1 MKNRMSR
8 CAALIGS
15 LLSLSSFA
23 QVCQEV
29 SLYSNG
35 EAGKMEQA
43 GMTFP
48 EAPEWSANWGVMEGL
63 TPPYIRWSGMK
74 NRAGDWTGNLSL
86 SNLPVTVRGGNLSFK
101 VRVTQ
106 NAKFGIWLVSQSGS
120 GMVKRFDLDANRTY
134 GLEVPVSELAGAEQV
149 SVKNVGVG
157 LFGVPANQ
165 YTTLFVDDIS
175 FSCALSGNEAETAYV
190 DGIDSVEYVYSDI
203 SPERPSRSGKFILS
217 PAPVTSHFYTEAERR
232 AISDSTDALI
242 VVSEQ
247 EHLQMVRSIGPE
259 SRTPQESRDL
269 WFRNMYFV
277 DRNRLR
283 DSVIANPK
291 GLFYEAGSFS
301 AAMEKQAMPLLLG
314 NVDYAYREC
323 GDTACATHL
332 LKKARFLGAGLPS
345 ADINGS
351 VLKVYYDPYFVS
363 TNRRTLP
370 TVEIYVAGNWQRLEP
385 KSEMLLEMD
394 AAGVQ
399 QIRLRLS
406 EGGVTVNQ
414 NLFVEVK

>member
-35 EAGKMEQA
+35 ESGNMEQA
-43 GMTFP
+43 GTTFP
-48 EAPEWSANWGVMEGL
+48 EAPEWNTNWGVMEGL
-63 TPPYIRWSGMK
+63 TPPYIRWSGVK
-74 NRAGDWTGNLSL
+74 NRAGDWTGTLSF
-86 SNLPVTVRGGNLSFK
+86 SKLPLTVQGGHLSFK
-101 VRVTQ
+101 VRATQ
-106 NAKFGIWLVSQSGS
+106 KAKFGLWVVENSGS
-120 GMVKRFDLDANRTY
+120 GIVKQFDLDANRTY
-134 GLEVPVSELAGAEQV
+134 SLKVPVNELAGKNEV
-149 SVKNVGVG
+149 SLQKVGVG

-175 FSCALSGNEAETAYV
+175 LDCAVSGTGNAPAG
-190 DGIDSVEYVYSDI
+190 GIDSVEYVYSDI
-203 SPERPSRSGKFILS
+203 SPEKPERIGKFIGT
-217 PAPVTSHFYTEAERR
+217 PAPETSHSYTEAERR

>member
-35 EAGKMEQA
+35 ESGNMEQA
-43 GMTFP
+43 GTTFP
-48 EAPEWSANWGVMEGL
+48 EAPEWNTNWGVMEGL
-63 TPPYIRWSGMK
+63 TPPYIRWSGVK
-74 NRAGDWTGNLSL
+74 NRAGDWTGTLSF
-86 SNLPVTVRGGNLSFK
+86 SKLPLTVQGGHLSFK
-101 VRVTQ
+101 VRATQ
-106 NAKFGIWLVSQSGS
+106 KAKFGLWVVENSGS
-120 GMVKRFDLDANRTY
+120 GSVKQFDLDANRTY
-134 GLEVPVSELAGAEQV
+134 SLKVPVNELAGKNEV
-149 SVKNVGVG
+149 SLQKVGVG

-165 YTTLFVDDIS
+165 YTTLFVDDVS
-175 FSCALSGNEAETAYV
+175 LDCAVSGTGNAPAG
-190 DGIDSVEYVYSDI
+190 GIDSVEYVYSDI
-203 SPERPSRSGKFILS
+203 SPEKPERIGKFIGT
-217 PAPVTSHFYTEAERR
+217 PAPETSHSYTEAERR

-291 GLFYEAGSFS
+291 ALFYEAGSFS

>member
-1 MKNRMSR
+1 MHNRMSR
-8 CAALIGS
+8 CAALIGTV
-15 LLSLSSFA
+15 LSLSGFA

-29 SLYSNG
+29 SLYGNG

-74 NRAGDWTGNLSL
+74 NRAGDWTGTLSF
-86 SNLPVTVRGGNLSFK
+86 SKLPLTVQGGHLSFK
-101 VRVTQ
+101 VRATQ
-106 NAKFGIWLVSQSGS
+106 KAKFGLWVVENSGS
-120 GMVKRFDLDANRTY
+120 GIVKQFDLDANRTY
-134 GLEVPVSELAGAEQV
+134 SLKVPVNELAGKNEV
-149 SVKNVGVG
+149 SLQKVGVG

-165 YTTLFVDDIS
+165 YTTLFVDDVS
-175 FSCALSGNEAETAYV
+175 LDCAVSGTGNAPAG
-190 DGIDSVEYVYSDI
+190 GIDSVEYVYSDI
-203 SPERPSRSGKFILS
+203 SPEKPERIGKFIGT
-217 PAPVTSHFYTEAERR
+217 PAPETSHFYTEAERR